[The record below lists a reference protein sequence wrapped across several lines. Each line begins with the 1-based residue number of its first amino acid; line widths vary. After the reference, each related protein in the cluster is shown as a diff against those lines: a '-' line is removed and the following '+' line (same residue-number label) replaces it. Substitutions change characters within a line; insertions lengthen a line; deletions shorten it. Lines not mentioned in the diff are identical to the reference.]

1 MIEIEYYL
9 CHHQNDVVGLCIC
22 ILLHMM
28 IEISDS

>member
-9 CHHQNDVVGLCIC
+9 CHHQNEVGLCTCI